1 MNQEALETRCLMVMV
16 LRVTEGP
23 FQPSISLDSFPHTL
37 GKIREVLE
45 GVEGRGGRKLH
56 G

>member
-1 MNQEALETRCLMVMV
+1 MIMVP
-16 LRVTEGP
+16 RVTEGP

-37 GKIREVLE
+37 RKVRDVLE
-45 GVEGRGGRKLH
+45 GVEGRGRRKLH